1 MNTKKWRTSLLIP
14 GIVLFGTVALVNNV
28 SAQEVKNTII
38 SAKQPDGR
46 QATSKA
52 VNVKIPAVVRLFG
65 RELLENEFKFELRE
79 ANSEKLIDT
88 TQNTKEGQV
97 SFKNLS
103 FNKPGEYWYTISE
116 VKNELS
122 GVEFDSKYIVAKI
135 TVEDRNNGQL
145 QAMIEF
151 IADDNVFN
159 NFYTPAPA
167 AASLSIKK
175 VLEGRTL
182 NTGEFEFVLKNE
194 KGDEIEK
201 VSNQADGSVN
211 FSALT
216 FTKEGTYTY
225 TVSEV
230 DGGLGD
236 IIYDKSDIKAT
247 VTVKDNNHGQLVST
261 VTYENS
267 DQIFENILNPGKL
280 ITPTTDSVITD
291 NEVSKEAMTDKEK
304 GNIEPPKEQIATEE
318 KDNIEASE
326 KQMPSIVNDMVVTPE
341 KQMTNKENDNVETS
355 EKQMPSVMNENAV
368 TPEKQMTNKENDN
381 IETSEKQM
389 PSVMNENAVTPE
401 KQMTNKENDNIE
413 TSEKQMPSV
422 MNENAVTPEKQMT
435 NKENDNI
442 ETSEKQ
448 MPSVMNENAVTPEK
462 QMTNKENDNIET
474 SEKQMPSVMNEN
486 AVTPEKQMTNKEKDN
501 IETSEKQ
508 MPSVVNENAVTPEKQ
523 MTNKENDKVVI
534 SEKQMPS
541 IVNDMVV
548 TPQEQMANK
557 ENDEVV
563 ISEKQ
568 MPSIVNDMVVTPQ
581 EQMANKENDNVET
594 SEKQMPVN
602 EKDNAVTPERQIAN
616 KEKENIET
624 SKKQIPVNG
633 NNQNGTV
640 GENSNT
646 KPTTEKTDKQ
656 ETSTFKTET
665 AKQILPVTG
674 EKGSLWLLTSGIIGL
689 AIALFTR
696 KRKL

>member
-280 ITPTTDSVITD
+280 IAPTTDSVITD

-304 GNIEPPKEQIATEE
+304 GNIEPPKEQITNEE

-341 KQMTNKENDNVETS
+341 KQMTNKENDN
-355 EKQMPSVMNENAV
+355 
-368 TPEKQMTNKENDN
+368 

-389 PSVMNENAVTPE
+389 PSVV
-401 KQMTNKENDNIE
+401 
-413 TSEKQMPSV
+413 
-422 MNENAVTPEKQMT
+422 
-435 NKENDNI
+435 
-442 ETSEKQ
+442 
-448 MPSVMNENAVTPEK
+448 
-462 QMTNKENDNIET
+462 
-474 SEKQMPSVMNEN
+474 NEN

-508 MPSVVNENAVTPEKQ
+508 MPSIVNDMVVTPQEQMANKENDKVVISEKQMPVNEKDNAITPEKQ
-523 MTNKENDKVVI
+523 MTNKENDNIVISEKQMPSIVNDMVVTPQEQMANKENDNIVI

-568 MPSIVNDMVVTPQ
+568 MPSIMNDMVVTPQ

-594 SEKQMPVN
+594 SEKQMPSIVN
-602 EKDNAVTPERQIAN
+602 ENAVTPEKQMAN

-624 SKKQIPVNG
+624 SKKQIPVNE

-640 GENSNT
+640 EENSNT

>member
-38 SAKQPDGR
+38 SAKQPDGG

-79 ANSEKLIDT
+79 ANGEELPVLDT
-88 TQNTKEGQV
+88 AQNTKEGQV
-97 SFKNLS
+97 RFKNLS
-103 FNKPGEYWYTISE
+103 FDKPGKYWYTISE
-116 VKNELS
+116 VKDEL
-122 GVEFDSKYIVAKI
+122 GGIEYDSKYIVAKI
-135 TVEDRNNGQL
+135 TVEDRNGQL

-151 IADDNVFN
+151 IDNDNVFN

-280 ITPTTDSVITD
+280 IAPTTDSVITD
-291 NEVSKEAMTDKEK
+291 NEVSKEAMTGKEK
-304 GNIEPPKEQIATEE
+304 GNIEPPKEQIANEE

-341 KQMTNKENDNVETS
+341 KQMTNKENDKVVISEKQMPSIVNDMVVTPQEQMANKENDKVVIS
-355 EKQMPSVMNENAV
+355 EKQMPSVVNENAV
-368 TPEKQMTNKENDN
+368 TPEKQMTNKEN
-381 IETSEKQM
+381 
-389 PSVMNENAVTPE
+389 
-401 KQMTNKENDNIE
+401 
-413 TSEKQMPSV
+413 
-422 MNENAVTPEKQMT
+422 
-435 NKENDNI
+435 
-442 ETSEKQ
+442 
-448 MPSVMNENAVTPEK
+448 
-462 QMTNKENDNIET
+462 
-474 SEKQMPSVMNEN
+474 
-486 AVTPEKQMTNKEKDN
+486 DN

-557 ENDEVV
+557 END
-563 ISEKQ
+563 K
-568 MPSIVNDMVVTPQ
+568 
-581 EQMANKENDNVET
+581 VET

-602 EKDNAVTPERQIAN
+602 EKDNAVTPEKQMAN

-624 SKKQIPVNG
+624 SKKQIPVNE

-640 GENSNT
+640 EENSNT

>member
-38 SAKQPDGR
+38 SAKQPDGG

-79 ANSEKLIDT
+79 ANGEELPVLDT
-88 TQNTKEGQV
+88 AQNTKDGQV
-97 SFKNLS
+97 RFKNLS
-103 FNKPGEYWYTISE
+103 FDKPGKYWYTISE
-116 VKNELS
+116 VKDEL
-122 GVEFDSKYIVAKI
+122 GGIEYDSKYIVAKI

-151 IADDNVFN
+151 IDNDNVFN

-280 ITPTTDSVITD
+280 IAPTTDSVITD
-291 NEVSKEAMTDKEK
+291 NEVSKEAMTGKEK
-304 GNIEPPKEQIATEE
+304 GNIEPPKEQIANEE

-341 KQMTNKENDNVETS
+341 KQMTNKENDKVVIS
-355 EKQMPSVMNENAV
+355 EKQMPSVV
-368 TPEKQMTNKENDN
+368 
-381 IETSEKQM
+381 
-389 PSVMNENAVTPE
+389 
-401 KQMTNKENDNIE
+401 
-413 TSEKQMPSV
+413 
-422 MNENAVTPEKQMT
+422 
-435 NKENDNI
+435 
-442 ETSEKQ
+442 
-448 MPSVMNENAVTPEK
+448 
-462 QMTNKENDNIET
+462 
-474 SEKQMPSVMNEN
+474 NEN

-523 MTNKENDKVVI
+523 MTNKEKDNI
-534 SEKQMPS
+534 ETSEKQMPS

-557 ENDEVV
+557 END
-563 ISEKQ
+563 K
-568 MPSIVNDMVVTPQ
+568 
-581 EQMANKENDNVET
+581 VET

-602 EKDNAVTPERQIAN
+602 EKDNAVTPEKQMAN

-624 SKKQIPVNG
+624 SKKQIPVNE

-640 GENSNT
+640 EENSNT

>member
-38 SAKQPDGR
+38 SAKQPDGG

-79 ANSEKLIDT
+79 ANGEELPVLDT
-88 TQNTKEGQV
+88 AQNTKDGQV
-97 SFKNLS
+97 RFKNLS
-103 FNKPGEYWYTISE
+103 FDKPGKYWYTISE
-116 VKNELS
+116 VKDEL
-122 GVEFDSKYIVAKI
+122 GGIEYDSKYIVAKI

-151 IADDNVFN
+151 IDNDNVFN

-280 ITPTTDSVITD
+280 IAPTTDSVITD
-291 NEVSKEAMTDKEK
+291 NEVSKEAMTGKEK
-304 GNIEPPKEQIATEE
+304 GNIEPPKEQIANEE

-341 KQMTNKENDNVETS
+341 KQMTNKENDKVVIS
-355 EKQMPSVMNENAV
+355 EKQMPSVV
-368 TPEKQMTNKENDN
+368 
-381 IETSEKQM
+381 
-389 PSVMNENAVTPE
+389 
-401 KQMTNKENDNIE
+401 
-413 TSEKQMPSV
+413 
-422 MNENAVTPEKQMT
+422 
-435 NKENDNI
+435 
-442 ETSEKQ
+442 
-448 MPSVMNENAVTPEK
+448 
-462 QMTNKENDNIET
+462 
-474 SEKQMPSVMNEN
+474 NEN

-523 MTNKENDKVVI
+523 MTNKEKDNI
-534 SEKQMPS
+534 ETSEKQMPS

-581 EQMANKENDNVET
+581 EQMANKENDKVVISEKQMPSIVNDMVVTPQEQMANKENDKVET

-602 EKDNAVTPERQIAN
+602 EKDNAVTPEKQMAN

-624 SKKQIPVNG
+624 SKKQIPVNE

-640 GENSNT
+640 EENSNT

-674 EKGSLWLLTSGIIGL
+674 EKGSLWLLSGIIGL

>member
-1 MNTKKWRTSLLIP
+1 MNTKKWRASLLIP

-38 SAKQPDGR
+38 SAKQPDGG

-52 VNVKIPAVVRLFG
+52 VNIKIPAVVRLFG
-65 RELLENEFKFELRE
+65 RDLLENEFKFELRE

-88 TQNTKEGQV
+88 TQTTKEGQV
-97 SFKNLS
+97 RFKNLS
-103 FNKPGEYWYTISE
+103 FDKPGEYWYTISE

-122 GVEFDSKYIVAKI
+122 GVEYDSKYIVAKI

-247 VTVKDNNHGQLVST
+247 ITVKDNNHGQLVST

-267 DQIFENILNPGKL
+267 NQIFENNLNPGKL
-280 ITPTTDSVITD
+280 VAPTTDSVITD

-304 GNIEPPKEQIATEE
+304 GNIEPSKEQIANEE

-326 KQMPSIVNDMVVTPE
+326 KQMPSIVNENAVTPE
-341 KQMTNKENDNVETS
+341 KQMTNKENDNIETS
-355 EKQMPSVMNENAV
+355 EKQMPSVVNENAITAV

-389 PSVMNENAVTPE
+389 PSVMNENA
-401 KQMTNKENDNIE
+401 
-413 TSEKQMPSV
+413 
-422 MNENAVTPEKQMT
+422 
-435 NKENDNI
+435 
-442 ETSEKQ
+442 
-448 MPSVMNENAVTPEK
+448 
-462 QMTNKENDNIET
+462 
-474 SEKQMPSVMNEN
+474 
-486 AVTPEKQMTNKEKDN
+486 
-501 IETSEKQ
+501 
-508 MPSVVNENAVTPEKQ
+508 
-523 MTNKENDKVVI
+523 
-534 SEKQMPS
+534 
-541 IVNDMVV
+541 V

-581 EQMANKENDNVET
+581 EQMANKEKDNIETSEKQMPSIVNDMVVTPQEQMANKENDKVET

-602 EKDNAVTPERQIAN
+602 EKDNAVTPEKQMAN

-624 SKKQIPVNG
+624 SKKQIPVNE

-640 GENSNT
+640 EENSNT

>member
-38 SAKQPDGR
+38 SAKQPDRG

-79 ANSEKLIDT
+79 ANGEELPVLDT
-88 TQNTKEGQV
+88 AQNTKDGQV
-97 SFKNLS
+97 RFKNLS
-103 FNKPGEYWYTISE
+103 FDKPGKYWYTISE
-116 VKNELS
+116 VKDEL
-122 GVEFDSKYIVAKI
+122 GGIEYDSKYIVAKI

-151 IADDNVFN
+151 IDNDNVFN

-280 ITPTTDSVITD
+280 IAPTTDSVITD
-291 NEVSKEAMTDKEK
+291 NEVSKEAMTGKEK
-304 GNIEPPKEQIATEE
+304 GNIEPPKEQIANEE

-341 KQMTNKENDNVETS
+341 KQMTNKENDKVVIS
-355 EKQMPSVMNENAV
+355 EKQMPSVV
-368 TPEKQMTNKENDN
+368 
-381 IETSEKQM
+381 
-389 PSVMNENAVTPE
+389 
-401 KQMTNKENDNIE
+401 
-413 TSEKQMPSV
+413 
-422 MNENAVTPEKQMT
+422 
-435 NKENDNI
+435 
-442 ETSEKQ
+442 
-448 MPSVMNENAVTPEK
+448 
-462 QMTNKENDNIET
+462 
-474 SEKQMPSVMNEN
+474 NEN

-523 MTNKENDKVVI
+523 MTNKEKDNI
-534 SEKQMPS
+534 ETSEKQMPS

-581 EQMANKENDNVET
+581 EQMANKENDKVVISEKQMPSIVNDMVVTPQEQMANKENDKVET

-602 EKDNAVTPERQIAN
+602 EKDNAVTPEKQMAN

-624 SKKQIPVNG
+624 SKKQIPVNE

-640 GENSNT
+640 EENSNT

>member
-38 SAKQPDGR
+38 SAKQPDGG

-79 ANSEKLIDT
+79 VDSEKLIDT

-97 SFKNLS
+97 RFKNLS
-103 FNKPGEYWYTISE
+103 FDKPGEYWYTISE

-122 GVEFDSKYIVAKI
+122 GVEYDSKYIVAKI

-280 ITPTTDSVITD
+280 IAPTTDSVITD

-304 GNIEPPKEQIATEE
+304 GNIEPPKEQIANEE

-326 KQMPSIVNDMVVTPE
+326 KQKPSIVNDMVVTPE
-341 KQMTNKENDNVETS
+341 KQMTNKENDKVETS

-368 TPEKQMTNKENDN
+368 TPEKQMTNKEND
-381 IETSEKQM
+381 
-389 PSVMNENAVTPE
+389 
-401 KQMTNKENDNIE
+401 
-413 TSEKQMPSV
+413 
-422 MNENAVTPEKQMT
+422 
-435 NKENDNI
+435 
-442 ETSEKQ
+442 
-448 MPSVMNENAVTPEK
+448 
-462 QMTNKENDNIET
+462 
-474 SEKQMPSVMNEN
+474 
-486 AVTPEKQMTNKEKDN
+486 
-501 IETSEKQ
+501 
-508 MPSVVNENAVTPEKQ
+508 
-523 MTNKENDKVVI
+523 KVVI
-534 SEKQMPS
+534 
-541 IVNDMVV
+541 
-548 TPQEQMANK
+548 
-557 ENDEVV
+557 
-563 ISEKQ
+563 
-568 MPSIVNDMVVTPQ
+568 
-581 EQMANKENDNVET
+581 

-602 EKDNAVTPERQIAN
+602 EKDNAVTPEKQMAN

-624 SKKQIPVNG
+624 SKKQIPVNE

-640 GENSNT
+640 EENSNT

>member
-1 MNTKKWRTSLLIP
+1 
-14 GIVLFGTVALVNNV
+14 
-28 SAQEVKNTII
+28 
-38 SAKQPDGR
+38 
-46 QATSKA
+46 
-52 VNVKIPAVVRLFG
+52 G

-79 ANSEKLIDT
+79 VDSEKLIDT

-97 SFKNLS
+97 RFKNLS
-103 FNKPGEYWYTISE
+103 FDKPGEYWYTISE

-122 GVEFDSKYIVAKI
+122 GVEYDSKYIVAKI

-267 DQIFENILNPGKL
+267 DQIFENILKPGKL
-280 ITPTTDSVITD
+280 IAPTTDSVITD

-304 GNIEPPKEQIATEE
+304 GNIEPPKEQIANEE
-318 KDNIEASE
+318 KDNIKASE
-326 KQMPSIVNDMVVTPE
+326 KQMPSVV
-341 KQMTNKENDNVETS
+341 
-355 EKQMPSVMNENAV
+355 NENAV

-389 PSVMNENAVTPE
+389 PS
-401 KQMTNKENDNIE
+401 
-413 TSEKQMPSV
+413 
-422 MNENAVTPEKQMT
+422 
-435 NKENDNI
+435 
-442 ETSEKQ
+442 
-448 MPSVMNENAVTPEK
+448 
-462 QMTNKENDNIET
+462 
-474 SEKQMPSVMNEN
+474 
-486 AVTPEKQMTNKEKDN
+486 
-501 IETSEKQ
+501 
-508 MPSVVNENAVTPEKQ
+508 
-523 MTNKENDKVVI
+523 
-534 SEKQMPS
+534 

-557 ENDEVV
+557 EK
-563 ISEKQ
+563 EK
-568 MPSIVNDMVVTPQ
+568 
-581 EQMANKENDNVET
+581 DNIET

-602 EKDNAVTPERQIAN
+602 EKDNAVTPEKQMAN

-624 SKKQIPVNG
+624 SKKQIPVNE

-640 GENSNT
+640 EENSNT

>member
-38 SAKQPDGR
+38 SAKQPDGG

-79 ANSEKLIDT
+79 ANGEELPVLDT
-88 TQNTKEGQV
+88 AQNTKEGQV
-97 SFKNLS
+97 RFKNLS
-103 FNKPGEYWYTISE
+103 FDKPGKYWYTISE
-116 VKNELS
+116 VKDEL
-122 GVEFDSKYIVAKI
+122 GGIEYDSKYIVAKI
-135 TVEDRNNGQL
+135 TVEDRNGQL

-151 IADDNVFN
+151 IDNDNVFN

-280 ITPTTDSVITD
+280 IAPTTDSVITD
-291 NEVSKEAMTDKEK
+291 NEVSKEAMTGKEK
-304 GNIEPPKEQIATEE
+304 GNIEPPKEQIANEE

-341 KQMTNKENDNVETS
+341 KQMTNKENDKVVISEKQMPSIVNDMVVTPEKQMTNKEKDNIETS
-355 EKQMPSVMNENAV
+355 EKQMPSIVNDMVVTPQEQMANKENDKVVISEKQMPSVVNENAV

-389 PSVMNENAVTPE
+389 PSVVNENAVTPE
-401 KQMTNKENDNIE
+401 KQMTNKENDKVVI
-413 TSEKQMPSV
+413 
-422 MNENAVTPEKQMT
+422 
-435 NKENDNI
+435 
-442 ETSEKQ
+442 
-448 MPSVMNENAVTPEK
+448 
-462 QMTNKENDNIET
+462 
-474 SEKQMPSVMNEN
+474 
-486 AVTPEKQMTNKEKDN
+486 
-501 IETSEKQ
+501 SEKQ

-557 ENDEVV
+557 END
-563 ISEKQ
+563 K
-568 MPSIVNDMVVTPQ
+568 
-581 EQMANKENDNVET
+581 VET

-602 EKDNAVTPERQIAN
+602 EKDNAVTPEKQMAN

-624 SKKQIPVNG
+624 SKKQIPVNE

-640 GENSNT
+640 EENSNT

>member
-38 SAKQPDGR
+38 SAKQPDGG

-79 ANSEKLIDT
+79 ANGEELPVLDT
-88 TQNTKEGQV
+88 AQNTKDGQV
-97 SFKNLS
+97 RFKNLS
-103 FNKPGEYWYTISE
+103 FDKPGKYWYTISE
-116 VKNELS
+116 VKDEL
-122 GVEFDSKYIVAKI
+122 GGIEYDSKYIVAKI

-151 IADDNVFN
+151 IDNDNVFN

-280 ITPTTDSVITD
+280 IAPTTDSVITD
-291 NEVSKEAMTDKEK
+291 NEVSKEAMTGKEK
-304 GNIEPPKEQIATEE
+304 GNIEPPKEQIANEE

-341 KQMTNKENDNVETS
+341 KQMTNKENDKVVIS
-355 EKQMPSVMNENAV
+355 EKQMPSVV
-368 TPEKQMTNKENDN
+368 
-381 IETSEKQM
+381 
-389 PSVMNENAVTPE
+389 
-401 KQMTNKENDNIE
+401 
-413 TSEKQMPSV
+413 
-422 MNENAVTPEKQMT
+422 
-435 NKENDNI
+435 
-442 ETSEKQ
+442 
-448 MPSVMNENAVTPEK
+448 
-462 QMTNKENDNIET
+462 
-474 SEKQMPSVMNEN
+474 NEN

-508 MPSVVNENAVTPEKQ
+508 MPSIVNDMVVTPQEQMANKEKDNIETSEKQ
-523 MTNKENDKVVI
+523 MPSIVNDMVVTPQEQMANKENDKVVI

-557 ENDEVV
+557 END
-563 ISEKQ
+563 K
-568 MPSIVNDMVVTPQ
+568 
-581 EQMANKENDNVET
+581 VET

-602 EKDNAVTPERQIAN
+602 EKDNAVTPEKQMAN

-624 SKKQIPVNG
+624 SKKQIPVNE

-640 GENSNT
+640 EENSNT

>member
-38 SAKQPDGR
+38 SAKQPDGG
-46 QATSKA
+46 QATSKT

-79 ANSEKLIDT
+79 VDSEKLIDT

-97 SFKNLS
+97 RFKNLS
-103 FNKPGEYWYTISE
+103 FDKPGEYWYTISE

-122 GVEFDSKYIVAKI
+122 GVEYDSKYIVAKI

-175 VLEGRTL
+175 GLEGRTL

-230 DGGLGD
+230 DGRLGD

-267 DQIFENILNPGKL
+267 DQIFENILKPGKL
-280 ITPTTDSVITD
+280 IAPTTDSVITD

-304 GNIEPPKEQIATEE
+304 GNIEPPKEQIANEE
-318 KDNIEASE
+318 KDNIESSE

-341 KQMTNKENDNVETS
+341 KQMT
-355 EKQMPSVMNENAV
+355 SVMNENAV
-368 TPEKQMTNKENDN
+368 TPEKQMTNKENDKVV
-381 IETSEKQM
+381 ISEKQM
-389 PSVMNENAVTPE
+389 PSVVNENAVTPE
-401 KQMTNKENDNIE
+401 KQMTNKENDNIVI
-413 TSEKQMPSV
+413 SEKQMPSV
-422 MNENAVTPEKQMT
+422 MDENAVTPEKQMT
-435 NKENDNI
+435 NKENDKVVI
-442 ETSEKQ
+442 SEKQ
-448 MPSVMNENAVTPEK
+448 MPVNEKDNAVTPEKQTDNKVNDEVLISEKQKPSIVNDMVVTPEK
-462 QMTNKENDNIET
+462 QMTNKENDKVVI
-474 SEKQMPSVMNEN
+474 SEKQKPSVVNEN

-508 MPSVVNENAVTPEKQ
+508 MPS
-523 MTNKENDKVVI
+523 
-534 SEKQMPS
+534 

-557 ENDEVV
+557 END
-563 ISEKQ
+563 K
-568 MPSIVNDMVVTPQ
+568 
-581 EQMANKENDNVET
+581 VET

-602 EKDNAVTPERQIAN
+602 EKDNAVTPEKQMAN

-624 SKKQIPVNG
+624 SKKQIPVNE

-640 GENSNT
+640 EENSNT

-689 AIALFTR
+689 AIALFTH

>member
-280 ITPTTDSVITD
+280 IAPTTDSVITD

-304 GNIEPPKEQIATEE
+304 GNIEPPKEQITNEE

-341 KQMTNKENDNVETS
+341 KQMTNKENDN
-355 EKQMPSVMNENAV
+355 
-368 TPEKQMTNKENDN
+368 
-381 IETSEKQM
+381 
-389 PSVMNENAVTPE
+389 
-401 KQMTNKENDNIE
+401 
-413 TSEKQMPSV
+413 
-422 MNENAVTPEKQMT
+422 
-435 NKENDNI
+435 
-442 ETSEKQ
+442 
-448 MPSVMNENAVTPEK
+448 
-462 QMTNKENDNIET
+462 
-474 SEKQMPSVMNEN
+474 
-486 AVTPEKQMTNKEKDN
+486 

-523 MTNKENDKVVI
+523 MTNKEKDNIETSEKQMTNKEKDNIETSEKQMPSIVNDMVVTPQEQMANKENDKVVISEKQMPVNEKDNAITPEKQMTNKENDNIVI

-568 MPSIVNDMVVTPQ
+568 MPSIMNDMVVTPQ

-594 SEKQMPVN
+594 SEKQMPSVVN
-602 EKDNAVTPERQIAN
+602 ENAVTPEKQMAN

-624 SKKQIPVNG
+624 SKKQIPVNE

-640 GENSNT
+640 EENSNT

>member
-28 SAQEVKNTII
+28 SAQEVKTTII
-38 SAKQPDGR
+38 SAKQPDGG
-46 QATSKA
+46 QATSKT

-79 ANSEKLIDT
+79 VDSEKLIDT

-97 SFKNLS
+97 RFKNLS
-103 FNKPGEYWYTISE
+103 FDKPGEYWYTISE

-122 GVEFDSKYIVAKI
+122 GVEYDSKYIVAKI

-280 ITPTTDSVITD
+280 IAPTTDSVITD

-304 GNIEPPKEQIATEE
+304 GNIEPPKEQMTNKENDNIETSE
-318 KDNIEASE
+318 KQMPSVVNENAVTPEKQMTNKENDNIEASE
-326 KQMPSIVNDMVVTPE
+326 KQKPSIVNDMVVTPE
-341 KQMTNKENDNVETS
+341 KQMTNKENDKVETS

-381 IETSEKQM
+381 IVISEKQM
-389 PSVMNENAVTPE
+389 PSVM
-401 KQMTNKENDNIE
+401 
-413 TSEKQMPSV
+413 
-422 MNENAVTPEKQMT
+422 
-435 NKENDNI
+435 
-442 ETSEKQ
+442 
-448 MPSVMNENAVTPEK
+448 
-462 QMTNKENDNIET
+462 
-474 SEKQMPSVMNEN
+474 
-486 AVTPEKQMTNKEKDN
+486 
-501 IETSEKQ
+501 
-508 MPSVVNENAVTPEKQ
+508 NENAVTPEKQ

-541 IVNDMVV
+541 VVNENAV
-548 TPQEQMANK
+548 TPEKQMTNK
-557 ENDEVV
+557 ENDNIVISEKQMPSVV
-563 ISEKQ
+563 NENAVTPEKQMTNKENDNIETSEKQIPSVVNENAVTPEKQMTNKENNNIETSEKQ

-581 EQMANKENDNVET
+581 EQMANKENDKVVI

-602 EKDNAVTPERQIAN
+602 EKDNAVTPEKQMAN

-624 SKKQIPVNG
+624 SKKQIPVNE

-640 GENSNT
+640 EENSNT

>member
-38 SAKQPDGR
+38 SAKQPDGG

-79 ANSEKLIDT
+79 ANGEELPVLDT
-88 TQNTKEGQV
+88 AQNTKDGQV
-97 SFKNLS
+97 RFKNLS
-103 FNKPGEYWYTISE
+103 FDKPGKYWYTISE
-116 VKNELS
+116 VKDEL
-122 GVEFDSKYIVAKI
+122 GGIEYDSKYIVAKI
-135 TVEDRNNGQL
+135 TVEDRNGQL

-151 IADDNVFN
+151 IDNDNVFN

-201 VSNQADGSVN
+201 VSNQTDGSVN

-280 ITPTTDSVITD
+280 IAPTTDSVITD
-291 NEVSKEAMTDKEK
+291 NEVSKEAMTGKEK
-304 GNIEPPKEQIATEE
+304 GNIEPPKEQIANEE

-341 KQMTNKENDNVETS
+341 KQMTNKENDN
-355 EKQMPSVMNENAV
+355 
-368 TPEKQMTNKENDN
+368 

-389 PSVMNENAVTPE
+389 PSVV
-401 KQMTNKENDNIE
+401 
-413 TSEKQMPSV
+413 
-422 MNENAVTPEKQMT
+422 
-435 NKENDNI
+435 
-442 ETSEKQ
+442 
-448 MPSVMNENAVTPEK
+448 
-462 QMTNKENDNIET
+462 
-474 SEKQMPSVMNEN
+474 NEN

-523 MTNKENDKVVI
+523 MTNKENDNI
-534 SEKQMPS
+534 ETSEKQMPS

-557 ENDEVV
+557 ENDKVV

-568 MPSIVNDMVVTPQ
+568 MPVNEKDNAVTP
-581 EQMANKENDNVET
+581 EKQMTNKENDNIVISEKQIPSVVNENAVTPEKQMTNKERDNIETSEKQIPSVVNENAVTPEKQMTNKENDNIETSEKQMPSVVNENAVTPEKQTANKENDEVVI

-602 EKDNAVTPERQIAN
+602 EKDNAVTPERQMAN

-624 SKKQIPVNG
+624 SKKQIPVNE

-640 GENSNT
+640 EENSNT

>member
-38 SAKQPDGR
+38 SAKQPDGG

-79 ANSEKLIDT
+79 ANGEELPVLDT
-88 TQNTKEGQV
+88 AQNTKEGQV
-97 SFKNLS
+97 RFKNLS
-103 FNKPGEYWYTISE
+103 FDKPGKYWYTISE
-116 VKNELS
+116 VKDEL
-122 GVEFDSKYIVAKI
+122 GGIEYDSKYIVAKI
-135 TVEDRNNGQL
+135 TVEDRNGQL

-151 IADDNVFN
+151 IDNDNVFN

-280 ITPTTDSVITD
+280 IAPTTDSVITD
-291 NEVSKEAMTDKEK
+291 NEVSKEAMTGKEK
-304 GNIEPPKEQIATEE
+304 GNIEPPKEQIANEE

-341 KQMTNKENDNVETS
+341 KQMTNKENDKVVIS
-355 EKQMPSVMNENAV
+355 EKQMPSVVNENAV

-389 PSVMNENAVTPE
+389 PSVV
-401 KQMTNKENDNIE
+401 
-413 TSEKQMPSV
+413 
-422 MNENAVTPEKQMT
+422 
-435 NKENDNI
+435 
-442 ETSEKQ
+442 
-448 MPSVMNENAVTPEK
+448 
-462 QMTNKENDNIET
+462 
-474 SEKQMPSVMNEN
+474 NEN

-508 MPSVVNENAVTPEKQ
+508 MPSIVNDMVVTPQEQ
-523 MTNKENDKVVI
+523 MANKENDKVVI

-548 TPQEQMANK
+548 APQEQMANK
-557 ENDEVV
+557 END
-563 ISEKQ
+563 K
-568 MPSIVNDMVVTPQ
+568 
-581 EQMANKENDNVET
+581 VET

-602 EKDNAVTPERQIAN
+602 EKDNAVTPEKQMAN

-624 SKKQIPVNG
+624 SKKQIPVNE

-640 GENSNT
+640 EENSNT

>member
-38 SAKQPDGR
+38 SAKQPDGG
-46 QATSKA
+46 QATSKT

-65 RELLENEFKFELRE
+65 RDLLENEFKFELRE
-79 ANSEKLIDT
+79 VDSEKLIDT

-97 SFKNLS
+97 RFKNLS
-103 FNKPGEYWYTISE
+103 FDKPGEYWYTISE

-122 GVEFDSKYIVAKI
+122 GVEYDSKYIVAKI

-267 DQIFENILNPGKL
+267 DQIFENILKPGKL
-280 ITPTTDSVITD
+280 IAPTTDSVITD

-304 GNIEPPKEQIATEE
+304 GNIEPPKEQIANEE
-318 KDNIEASE
+318 KDNIVISE
-326 KQMPSIVNDMVVTPE
+326 KQKPSIVNDMVVTPE
-341 KQMTNKENDNVETS
+341 KQMTNKENDKVVIS
-355 EKQMPSVMNENAV
+355 EKQ
-368 TPEKQMTNKENDN
+368 K
-381 IETSEKQM
+381 
-389 PSVMNENAVTPE
+389 
-401 KQMTNKENDNIE
+401 
-413 TSEKQMPSV
+413 
-422 MNENAVTPEKQMT
+422 
-435 NKENDNI
+435 
-442 ETSEKQ
+442 
-448 MPSVMNENAVTPEK
+448 
-462 QMTNKENDNIET
+462 
-474 SEKQMPSVMNEN
+474 
-486 AVTPEKQMTNKEKDN
+486 
-501 IETSEKQ
+501 
-508 MPSVVNENAVTPEKQ
+508 PSVVNENAVTPEKQ
-523 MTNKENDKVVI
+523 MTNKENDKVET

-557 ENDEVV
+557 END
-563 ISEKQ
+563 K
-568 MPSIVNDMVVTPQ
+568 
-581 EQMANKENDNVET
+581 VET

-602 EKDNAVTPERQIAN
+602 EKDNAVTPEKQMAN

-624 SKKQIPVNG
+624 SKKQIPVNE

-640 GENSNT
+640 EENSNT

>member
-38 SAKQPDGR
+38 SAKQPDGG
-46 QATSKA
+46 QATSKT

-65 RELLENEFKFELRE
+65 RDLLENEFKFELRE
-79 ANSEKLIDT
+79 VDSEKLIDT

-97 SFKNLS
+97 RFKNLS
-103 FNKPGEYWYTISE
+103 FDKPGEYWYTISE

-122 GVEFDSKYIVAKI
+122 GVEYDSKYIVAKI

-267 DQIFENILNPGKL
+267 DQIFENILKPGKL
-280 ITPTTDSVITD
+280 IAPTTDSVITD

-304 GNIEPPKEQIATEE
+304 GNIEPPKEQIANEE
-318 KDNIEASE
+318 KDNIESSE
-326 KQMPSIVNDMVVTPE
+326 KQKPSIVNDMVVTPE
-341 KQMTNKENDNVETS
+341 KQMTNKENDKVETSEKQMPSVMNENAVTPEKQMTNKENDKVETS

-381 IETSEKQM
+381 IVISEKQM

-401 KQMTNKENDNIE
+401 KQMTNKENDKVVI
-413 TSEKQMPSV
+413 SEKQMPV
-422 MNENAVTPEKQMT
+422 NEKDNAVTPEKQTDNKVNDEVLISEKQKPSIVNDMVVTPEKQMT
-435 NKENDNI
+435 NKENDKVVI
-442 ETSEKQ
+442 SEKQ
-448 MPSVMNENAVTPEK
+448 KPSVV
-462 QMTNKENDNIET
+462 
-474 SEKQMPSVMNEN
+474 NEN

-508 MPSVVNENAVTPEKQ
+508 MPS
-523 MTNKENDKVVI
+523 
-534 SEKQMPS
+534 

-557 ENDEVV
+557 END
-563 ISEKQ
+563 K
-568 MPSIVNDMVVTPQ
+568 
-581 EQMANKENDNVET
+581 VET

-602 EKDNAVTPERQIAN
+602 EKDNAVTPEKQMAN

-624 SKKQIPVNG
+624 SKKQIPVNE

-640 GENSNT
+640 EENSNT

>member
-38 SAKQPDGR
+38 SAKQPDGG
-46 QATSKA
+46 QATSKT

-79 ANSEKLIDT
+79 VDSEKLIDT

-97 SFKNLS
+97 RFKNLS
-103 FNKPGEYWYTISE
+103 FDKPGEYWYTISE

-122 GVEFDSKYIVAKI
+122 GVEYDSKYIVAKI

-267 DQIFENILNPGKL
+267 DQIFENILKPGKL
-280 ITPTTDSVITD
+280 IAPTTDSVITD

-304 GNIEPPKEQIATEE
+304 GNIEPPKEQIANEE
-318 KDNIEASE
+318 KDNIKASEKQMPSVVNENAVTPEKQMTNKENDNIETSE
-326 KQMPSIVNDMVVTPE
+326 KQMPSIVNDMVVTPQEQMANKENDNIVISEKQMPSVMNENAVTPE
-341 KQMTNKENDNVETS
+341 KQMTNKENDNIVIS
-355 EKQMPSVMNENAV
+355 EKQMPSVVNENAV

-389 PSVMNENAVTPE
+389 PSVV
-401 KQMTNKENDNIE
+401 
-413 TSEKQMPSV
+413 
-422 MNENAVTPEKQMT
+422 
-435 NKENDNI
+435 
-442 ETSEKQ
+442 
-448 MPSVMNENAVTPEK
+448 
-462 QMTNKENDNIET
+462 
-474 SEKQMPSVMNEN
+474 NEN

-508 MPSVVNENAVTPEKQ
+508 MPS
-523 MTNKENDKVVI
+523 
-534 SEKQMPS
+534 

-557 ENDEVV
+557 EK
-563 ISEKQ
+563 EK
-568 MPSIVNDMVVTPQ
+568 
-581 EQMANKENDNVET
+581 DNIET

-602 EKDNAVTPERQIAN
+602 EKDNAVTPEKQMAN

-624 SKKQIPVNG
+624 SKKQIPVNE

-640 GENSNT
+640 EENSNT

>member
-368 TPEKQMTNKENDN
+368 TPEKQMTNKEKDN

-389 PSVMNENAVTPE
+389 PSVVNENAVTPE

-422 MNENAVTPEKQMT
+422 M
-435 NKENDNI
+435 
-442 ETSEKQ
+442 
-448 MPSVMNENAVTPEK
+448 
-462 QMTNKENDNIET
+462 
-474 SEKQMPSVMNEN
+474 
-486 AVTPEKQMTNKEKDN
+486 
-501 IETSEKQ
+501 
-508 MPSVVNENAVTPEKQ
+508 NENAVTPEKQ

>member
-103 FNKPGEYWYTISE
+103 FNKPGKYWYTISE
-116 VKNELS
+116 VKDEL
-122 GVEFDSKYIVAKI
+122 GGIEYDSKYIVAKI
-135 TVEDRNNGQL
+135 TVEDRNGQL

-151 IADDNVFN
+151 IDNDNVFN

-280 ITPTTDSVITD
+280 IAPTTDSVITD
-291 NEVSKEAMTDKEK
+291 NEVSKEAMTDK
-304 GNIEPPKEQIATEE
+304 E

-355 EKQMPSVMNENAV
+355 EKQMPSVVNENAVTPEKQMTNKERDNIETSEKQMPSIVNDMVVTPQEQMANKENDKVVISEKQMPVNEKDNAV

-381 IETSEKQM
+381 IVISEKQM
-389 PSVMNENAVTPE
+389 PSIVNDMVVTPQE
-401 KQMTNKENDNIE
+401 QM
-413 TSEKQMPSV
+413 
-422 MNENAVTPEKQMT
+422 A
-435 NKENDNI
+435 
-442 ETSEKQ
+442 
-448 MPSVMNENAVTPEK
+448 
-462 QMTNKENDNIET
+462 
-474 SEKQMPSVMNEN
+474 
-486 AVTPEKQMTNKEKDN
+486 
-501 IETSEKQ
+501 
-508 MPSVVNENAVTPEKQ
+508 
-523 MTNKENDKVVI
+523 NKENDKVVI

-568 MPSIVNDMVVTPQ
+568 MPVD
-581 EQMANKENDNVET
+581 
-594 SEKQMPVN
+594 
-602 EKDNAVTPERQIAN
+602 EKDNAVTPEKQMAN

-624 SKKQIPVNG
+624 SKKQIPVNE

-640 GENSNT
+640 EENSNT

>member
-28 SAQEVKNTII
+28 SAQEGKNTII
-38 SAKQPDGR
+38 SAKQPDGG

-79 ANSEKLIDT
+79 VDSEKLIDT

-97 SFKNLS
+97 RFKNLS
-103 FNKPGEYWYTISE
+103 FDKPGEYWYTISE

-122 GVEFDSKYIVAKI
+122 GVEYDSKYIVAKI

-247 VTVKDNNHGQLVST
+247 ITVKDNNHGQLVST

-280 ITPTTDSVITD
+280 IAPTTDSIITD
-291 NEVSKEAMTDKEK
+291 IEASE
-304 GNIEPPKEQIATEE
+304 EQMANKE

-326 KQMPSIVNDMVVTPE
+326 KQMPTV
-341 KQMTNKENDNVETS
+341 ENN
-355 EKQMPSVMNENAV
+355 NAV

-401 KQMTNKENDNIE
+401 KQMTNKENDNIVI
-413 TSEKQMPSV
+413 SEKQMPTV
-422 MNENAVTPEKQMT
+422 VNENAVTPQEQMA
-435 NKENDNI
+435 NKENNEVVI
-442 ETSEKQ
+442 SEKQ
-448 MPSVMNENAVTPEK
+448 MPTVV
-462 QMTNKENDNIET
+462 
-474 SEKQMPSVMNEN
+474 NEN

-508 MPSVVNENAVTPEKQ
+508 MPSIVNDMVVTPQEQMTNKENDNIETSEKQMPTVVNENAVTPQEQMANKENDKVTISEKQMPTVVNENAVTPEKQ

-534 SEKQMPS
+534 SEKQMP
-541 IVNDMVV
+541 
-548 TPQEQMANK
+548 
-557 ENDEVV
+557 
-563 ISEKQ
+563 
-568 MPSIVNDMVVTPQ
+568 
-581 EQMANKENDNVET
+581 
-594 SEKQMPVN
+594 VN
-602 EKDNAVTPERQIAN
+602 EKDNAVTPEKQMAN
-616 KEKENIET
+616 KENDKVVISE
-624 SKKQIPVNG
+624 KQMPVNG

-640 GENSNT
+640 EENSNT

>member
-1 MNTKKWRTSLLIP
+1 MNTKKWRASLLIP

-38 SAKQPDGR
+38 SAKQPDGG

-52 VNVKIPAVVRLFG
+52 VNIKIPAVVRLFG
-65 RELLENEFKFELRE
+65 RDLLENEFKFELRE

-97 SFKNLS
+97 RFKNLS
-103 FNKPGEYWYTISE
+103 FDKPGEYWYTISE
-116 VKNELS
+116 VKDELS
-122 GVEFDSKYIVAKI
+122 GVEYDSKYIVAKI

-280 ITPTTDSVITD
+280 IAPTTDSVITD

-304 GNIEPPKEQIATEE
+304 GNIEPPKDQIANEE

-341 KQMTNKENDNVETS
+341 KQMTNKENDNIVISEKQMPTVMNENAVTPEKQMTNKEKDTIETS
-355 EKQMPSVMNENAV
+355 EKQMPTVMNENAV

-381 IETSEKQM
+381 
-389 PSVMNENAVTPE
+389 V
-401 KQMTNKENDNIE
+401 
-413 TSEKQMPSV
+413 
-422 MNENAVTPEKQMT
+422 
-435 NKENDNI
+435 
-442 ETSEKQ
+442 
-448 MPSVMNENAVTPEK
+448 
-462 QMTNKENDNIET
+462 
-474 SEKQMPSVMNEN
+474 
-486 AVTPEKQMTNKEKDN
+486 
-501 IETSEKQ
+501 ETSEKQ
-508 MPSVVNENAVTPEKQ
+508 MPSVVN
-523 MTNKENDKVVI
+523 
-534 SEKQMPS
+534 
-541 IVNDMVV
+541 DMVV
-548 TPQEQMANK
+548 TPQEQMANKEKNNIETSEKQIPTVVNENAVTPEKQTANK

-602 EKDNAVTPERQIAN
+602 EKDNAVTPEKQMAN

-624 SKKQIPVNG
+624 SKKQIPVNE

-640 GENSNT
+640 EENSNT

-696 KRKL
+696 KHKL

>member
-28 SAQEVKNTII
+28 SAQEVKTTII
-38 SAKQPDGR
+38 SAKQPDGG
-46 QATSKA
+46 QATSKT

-79 ANSEKLIDT
+79 VDSEKLIDT

-97 SFKNLS
+97 RFKNLS
-103 FNKPGEYWYTISE
+103 FDKPGEYWYTISE

-122 GVEFDSKYIVAKI
+122 GVEYDSKYIVAKI

-267 DQIFENILNPGKL
+267 DQIFENILKPGKL
-280 ITPTTDSVITD
+280 IAPTTDSVITD

-304 GNIEPPKEQIATEE
+304 GNIEPPKEQIANEE
-318 KDNIEASE
+318 NDNIEASE
-326 KQMPSIVNDMVVTPE
+326 KQMPSIVNDMVVTPQE
-341 KQMTNKENDNVETS
+341 QM
-355 EKQMPSVMNENAV
+355 A
-368 TPEKQMTNKENDN
+368 NKENDN
-381 IETSEKQM
+381 I
-389 PSVMNENAVTPE
+389 V
-401 KQMTNKENDNIE
+401 I
-413 TSEKQMPSV
+413 
-422 MNENAVTPEKQMT
+422 
-435 NKENDNI
+435 
-442 ETSEKQ
+442 
-448 MPSVMNENAVTPEK
+448 
-462 QMTNKENDNIET
+462 
-474 SEKQMPSVMNEN
+474 
-486 AVTPEKQMTNKEKDN
+486 
-501 IETSEKQ
+501 SEKQ

-534 SEKQMPS
+534 SEKQMSVNEKDNAVTPEKQMTNKENDNIEASEKQMPSVMNENAVTPEKQMTNKENDNIEASEKQMPS

-548 TPQEQMANK
+548 TPEKQMTNK
-557 ENDEVV
+557 ENDNIETSEKQMPSVV
-563 ISEKQ
+563 NENAVTPEKQMTNKEKDNIETSEKQ

-581 EQMANKENDNVET
+581 EQMANKEKEKDNIET

-602 EKDNAVTPERQIAN
+602 EKDNAVTPEKQMAN

-624 SKKQIPVNG
+624 SKKQIPVNE

-640 GENSNT
+640 EENSNT

>member
-401 KQMTNKENDNIE
+401 KQMTNKEKDNIE

-435 NKENDNI
+435 
-442 ETSEKQ
+442 
-448 MPSVMNENAVTPEK
+448 
-462 QMTNKENDNIET
+462 
-474 SEKQMPSVMNEN
+474 
-486 AVTPEKQMTNKEKDN
+486 
-501 IETSEKQ
+501 
-508 MPSVVNENAVTPEKQ
+508 
-523 MTNKENDKVVI
+523 
-534 SEKQMPS
+534 
-541 IVNDMVV
+541 
-548 TPQEQMANK
+548 NK

>member
-38 SAKQPDGR
+38 SAKQPDGG

-79 ANSEKLIDT
+79 ANGEELPVLDT
-88 TQNTKEGQV
+88 AQNTKDGQV
-97 SFKNLS
+97 RFKNLS
-103 FNKPGEYWYTISE
+103 FDKPGKYWYTISE
-116 VKNELS
+116 VKDEL
-122 GVEFDSKYIVAKI
+122 GGIEYDSKYIVAKI

-151 IADDNVFN
+151 IDNDNVFN

-280 ITPTTDSVITD
+280 IAPTTDSVITD
-291 NEVSKEAMTDKEK
+291 NEVSKEAMTGKEK
-304 GNIEPPKEQIATEE
+304 GNIEPPKEQIANEE

-341 KQMTNKENDNVETS
+341 KQMTNKE
-355 EKQMPSVMNENAV
+355 K
-368 TPEKQMTNKENDN
+368 DN

-389 PSVMNENAVTPE
+389 PSVV
-401 KQMTNKENDNIE
+401 
-413 TSEKQMPSV
+413 
-422 MNENAVTPEKQMT
+422 
-435 NKENDNI
+435 
-442 ETSEKQ
+442 
-448 MPSVMNENAVTPEK
+448 
-462 QMTNKENDNIET
+462 
-474 SEKQMPSVMNEN
+474 NEN

-523 MTNKENDKVVI
+523 MTNKEKDNI
-534 SEKQMPS
+534 ETSEKQMPS

-581 EQMANKENDNVET
+581 EQMANKENDKVVISEKQMPSIVNDMVVTPQEQMANKENDKVET

-602 EKDNAVTPERQIAN
+602 EKDNAVTPEKQMAN

-624 SKKQIPVNG
+624 SKKQIPVNE

-640 GENSNT
+640 EENSNT

>member
-38 SAKQPDGR
+38 SAKQPDGG
-46 QATSKA
+46 QATSKT

-79 ANSEKLIDT
+79 VDSEKLIDT

-97 SFKNLS
+97 RFKNLS
-103 FNKPGEYWYTISE
+103 FDKPGEYWYTISE

-122 GVEFDSKYIVAKI
+122 GVEYDSKYIVAKI

-267 DQIFENILNPGKL
+267 DQIFENILKPGKL
-280 ITPTTDSVITD
+280 IAPTTDSVITD

-304 GNIEPPKEQIATEE
+304 GNIEPPKEQIANEE
-318 KDNIEASE
+318 KDNIESSE

-341 KQMTNKENDNVETS
+341 KQMTNKENDEVLIS
-355 EKQMPSVMNENAV
+355 EKQKPSIV
-368 TPEKQMTNKENDN
+368 ND
-381 IETSEKQM
+381 M
-389 PSVMNENAVTPE
+389 V
-401 KQMTNKENDNIE
+401 
-413 TSEKQMPSV
+413 
-422 MNENAVTPEKQMT
+422 
-435 NKENDNI
+435 
-442 ETSEKQ
+442 
-448 MPSVMNENAVTPEK
+448 
-462 QMTNKENDNIET
+462 
-474 SEKQMPSVMNEN
+474 
-486 AVTPEKQMTNKEKDN
+486 
-501 IETSEKQ
+501 
-508 MPSVVNENAVTPEKQ
+508 VTPEKQ
-523 MTNKENDKVVI
+523 MTNKENDKVETSEKQMPSIVNDMVVTPQEQMANKENDKVII

-557 ENDEVV
+557 ENDKVV

-568 MPSIVNDMVVTPQ
+568 MPVNEKDNAVTPEKQ
-581 EQMANKENDNVET
+581 MTNKENDNIVISEKQMTSVMNENAVTPEKQMANKENDNIVISEKQIPSVVNENAVT
-594 SEKQMPVN
+594 PEKQTANKENDEVVISEKQMPVN
-602 EKDNAVTPERQIAN
+602 EKDNAVTPERQMAN

-624 SKKQIPVNG
+624 SKKQIPVNE

-640 GENSNT
+640 EENSNT

>member
-38 SAKQPDGR
+38 SAKQPDGG

-79 ANSEKLIDT
+79 ANGEELPVLDT
-88 TQNTKEGQV
+88 AQNTKEGQV
-97 SFKNLS
+97 RFKNLS
-103 FNKPGEYWYTISE
+103 FDKPGKYWYTISE
-116 VKNELS
+116 VKDEL
-122 GVEFDSKYIVAKI
+122 GGIEYDSKYIVAKI
-135 TVEDRNNGQL
+135 TVEDRNGQL

-151 IADDNVFN
+151 IDNDNVFN

-247 VTVKDNNHGQLVST
+247 ITVKDNNHGQLVST

-280 ITPTTDSVITD
+280 IAPTTDSVITD
-291 NEVSKEAMTDKEK
+291 NEVSKEAMTGKEK
-304 GNIEPPKEQIATEE
+304 GNIEPPKEQIANEE

-341 KQMTNKENDNVETS
+341 KQMTNKENDKVVIS
-355 EKQMPSVMNENAV
+355 EKQMPSVVNENAV

-389 PSVMNENAVTPE
+389 PSVVNENAVTPE

-413 TSEKQMPSV
+413 TSEKQMPSIV
-422 MNENAVTPEKQMT
+422 NDMVVTPQEQM
-435 NKENDNI
+435 
-442 ETSEKQ
+442 
-448 MPSVMNENAVTPEK
+448 A
-462 QMTNKENDNIET
+462 
-474 SEKQMPSVMNEN
+474 
-486 AVTPEKQMTNKEKDN
+486 
-501 IETSEKQ
+501 
-508 MPSVVNENAVTPEKQ
+508 
-523 MTNKENDKVVI
+523 NKENDKVVI

-581 EQMANKENDNVET
+581 EQMANKENDKVET

-602 EKDNAVTPERQIAN
+602 EKDNAVTPEKQMAN

-624 SKKQIPVNG
+624 SKKQIPVNE

-640 GENSNT
+640 EENSNT
-646 KPTTEKTDKQ
+646 KPTTKKTDKQ

>member
-38 SAKQPDGR
+38 SAKQPDGG

-79 ANSEKLIDT
+79 ANGEELPVLDT
-88 TQNTKEGQV
+88 AQNTKDGQV
-97 SFKNLS
+97 RFKNLS
-103 FNKPGEYWYTISE
+103 FDKPGKYWYTISE
-116 VKNELS
+116 VKDEL
-122 GVEFDSKYIVAKI
+122 GGIEYDSKYIVAKI

-151 IADDNVFN
+151 IDNDNVFN

-280 ITPTTDSVITD
+280 IAPTTDSVITD
-291 NEVSKEAMTDKEK
+291 NEVSKEAMTGKEK
-304 GNIEPPKEQIATEE
+304 GNIEPPKEQIANEE

-341 KQMTNKENDNVETS
+341 KQMTNKENDKVVIS
-355 EKQMPSVMNENAV
+355 EKQMPSVV
-368 TPEKQMTNKENDN
+368 
-381 IETSEKQM
+381 
-389 PSVMNENAVTPE
+389 
-401 KQMTNKENDNIE
+401 
-413 TSEKQMPSV
+413 
-422 MNENAVTPEKQMT
+422 
-435 NKENDNI
+435 
-442 ETSEKQ
+442 
-448 MPSVMNENAVTPEK
+448 
-462 QMTNKENDNIET
+462 
-474 SEKQMPSVMNEN
+474 NEN

-523 MTNKENDKVVI
+523 MTNKEKDNI
-534 SEKQMPS
+534 ETSEKQMPS

-581 EQMANKENDNVET
+581 EQMANKENDEVET

-602 EKDNAVTPERQIAN
+602 EKDNAVTPEKQMAN

-624 SKKQIPVNG
+624 SKKQIPVNE

-640 GENSNT
+640 EENSNT

>member
-38 SAKQPDGR
+38 SAKQPDGG
-46 QATSKA
+46 QATSKT

-79 ANSEKLIDT
+79 VDSEKLIDT

-97 SFKNLS
+97 RFKNLS
-103 FNKPGEYWYTISE
+103 FDKPGEYWYTISE

-122 GVEFDSKYIVAKI
+122 GVEYDSKYIVAKI

-159 NFYTPAPA
+159 NFYTPSPA

-280 ITPTTDSVITD
+280 IAPTTDSVITD

-304 GNIEPPKEQIATEE
+304 GNIEPPKEQIANEE

-326 KQMPSIVNDMVVTPE
+326 KQMPSIVNDMVVTPQE
-341 KQMTNKENDNVETS
+341 QMANKENDNIVIS
-355 EKQMPSVMNENAV
+355 EKQMPSVV
-368 TPEKQMTNKENDN
+368 
-381 IETSEKQM
+381 
-389 PSVMNENAVTPE
+389 
-401 KQMTNKENDNIE
+401 
-413 TSEKQMPSV
+413 
-422 MNENAVTPEKQMT
+422 
-435 NKENDNI
+435 
-442 ETSEKQ
+442 
-448 MPSVMNENAVTPEK
+448 
-462 QMTNKENDNIET
+462 
-474 SEKQMPSVMNEN
+474 NEN

-508 MPSVVNENAVTPEKQ
+508 MPSIVNDMVVTPQEQMANKENDKVVISEKQMPVNEKDNAITPEKQ
-523 MTNKENDKVVI
+523 MTNKENDNIVI

-568 MPSIVNDMVVTPQ
+568 MPSIMNDMVVTPQ

-594 SEKQMPVN
+594 SEKQMPSVVN
-602 EKDNAVTPERQIAN
+602 ENAVTPEKQMAN

-624 SKKQIPVNG
+624 SKKQIPVNE

-640 GENSNT
+640 EENSNT

>member
-38 SAKQPDGR
+38 SAKQPDGG
-46 QATSKA
+46 QATSKT

-79 ANSEKLIDT
+79 VDSEKLIDT

-97 SFKNLS
+97 RFKNLS
-103 FNKPGEYWYTISE
+103 FDKPGEYWYTISE

-122 GVEFDSKYIVAKI
+122 GVEYDSKYIVAKI

-280 ITPTTDSVITD
+280 IAPTTDSVITD

-304 GNIEPPKEQIATEE
+304 GNIEPPKEQIANEE

-341 KQMTNKENDNVETS
+341 KQMTNKENDNIVIS
-355 EKQMPSVMNENAV
+355 EKQMPSVVNENAVTPEKQMANTEKENIETSEKQIPSVMNENAVTPEKQMTNKENDKVVISEKQMPSVVNENAV

-389 PSVMNENAVTPE
+389 PSVV
-401 KQMTNKENDNIE
+401 
-413 TSEKQMPSV
+413 
-422 MNENAVTPEKQMT
+422 
-435 NKENDNI
+435 
-442 ETSEKQ
+442 
-448 MPSVMNENAVTPEK
+448 
-462 QMTNKENDNIET
+462 
-474 SEKQMPSVMNEN
+474 NEN

-508 MPSVVNENAVTPEKQ
+508 MPS
-523 MTNKENDKVVI
+523 
-534 SEKQMPS
+534 

-557 ENDEVV
+557 EK
-563 ISEKQ
+563 EK
-568 MPSIVNDMVVTPQ
+568 
-581 EQMANKENDNVET
+581 DNIET

-602 EKDNAVTPERQIAN
+602 EKDNAVTPEKQMAN

-624 SKKQIPVNG
+624 SKKQIPVNE

-640 GENSNT
+640 EENSNT

>member
-38 SAKQPDGR
+38 SAKQPDGG

-79 ANSEKLIDT
+79 ANGEELPVLDT
-88 TQNTKEGQV
+88 AQNTKEGQV
-97 SFKNLS
+97 RFKNLS
-103 FNKPGEYWYTISE
+103 FDKPGKYWYTISE
-116 VKNELS
+116 VKDEL
-122 GVEFDSKYIVAKI
+122 GGIEYDSKYIVAKI
-135 TVEDRNNGQL
+135 TVEDRNGQL

-151 IADDNVFN
+151 IDNDNVFN

-280 ITPTTDSVITD
+280 IAPTTDSVITD
-291 NEVSKEAMTDKEK
+291 NEVSKEAMTGKEK
-304 GNIEPPKEQIATEE
+304 GNIEPPKEQIANEE
-318 KDNIEASE
+318 KDNIETSE

-341 KQMTNKENDNVETS
+341 KQMTNKENDKVVIS
-355 EKQMPSVMNENAV
+355 EKQMPSVVNENAV

-389 PSVMNENAVTPE
+389 PSVV
-401 KQMTNKENDNIE
+401 
-413 TSEKQMPSV
+413 
-422 MNENAVTPEKQMT
+422 
-435 NKENDNI
+435 
-442 ETSEKQ
+442 
-448 MPSVMNENAVTPEK
+448 
-462 QMTNKENDNIET
+462 
-474 SEKQMPSVMNEN
+474 NEN

-508 MPSVVNENAVTPEKQ
+508 MPSIVNDMVVTPQEQ
-523 MTNKENDKVVI
+523 MANKENDKVVI

-557 ENDEVV
+557 END
-563 ISEKQ
+563 K
-568 MPSIVNDMVVTPQ
+568 
-581 EQMANKENDNVET
+581 VET

-602 EKDNAVTPERQIAN
+602 EKDNAVTPEKQMAN

-624 SKKQIPVNG
+624 SKKQIPVNE

-640 GENSNT
+640 EENSNT

>member
-1 MNTKKWRTSLLIP
+1 MNTKKWRASLLIP

-38 SAKQPDGR
+38 SAKQPDGG

-52 VNVKIPAVVRLFG
+52 VNIKIPAVVRLFG
-65 RELLENEFKFELRE
+65 RDLLENEFKFELRE

-97 SFKNLS
+97 RFKNLS
-103 FNKPGEYWYTISE
+103 FDKPGEYWYTISE

-122 GVEFDSKYIVAKI
+122 GVEYDSKYIVAKI

-247 VTVKDNNHGQLVST
+247 ITVKDNNHGQLVST

-267 DQIFENILNPGKL
+267 NQIFENNLNPGKL
-280 ITPTTDSVITD
+280 VAPTTDSVITD

-304 GNIEPPKEQIATEE
+304 GDIEPSKEQIANEE

-326 KQMPSIVNDMVVTPE
+326 KQMPSIVNENAVTPE
-341 KQMTNKENDNVETS
+341 KQMTNKENDNIETS
-355 EKQMPSVMNENAV
+355 EKQMPSVVNENAITAV

-389 PSVMNENAVTPE
+389 PSVMNENA
-401 KQMTNKENDNIE
+401 
-413 TSEKQMPSV
+413 
-422 MNENAVTPEKQMT
+422 
-435 NKENDNI
+435 
-442 ETSEKQ
+442 
-448 MPSVMNENAVTPEK
+448 
-462 QMTNKENDNIET
+462 
-474 SEKQMPSVMNEN
+474 
-486 AVTPEKQMTNKEKDN
+486 
-501 IETSEKQ
+501 
-508 MPSVVNENAVTPEKQ
+508 
-523 MTNKENDKVVI
+523 
-534 SEKQMPS
+534 
-541 IVNDMVV
+541 V

-581 EQMANKENDNVET
+581 EQMANKEKDNIETSEKQMPSIVNDMVVTPQEQMANKENDKVET

-602 EKDNAVTPERQIAN
+602 EKDNAVTPEKQMAN

-624 SKKQIPVNG
+624 SKKQIPVNE

-640 GENSNT
+640 EENSNT

>member
-401 KQMTNKENDNIE
+401 KQMTNKEND
-413 TSEKQMPSV
+413 
-422 MNENAVTPEKQMT
+422 
-435 NKENDNI
+435 
-442 ETSEKQ
+442 
-448 MPSVMNENAVTPEK
+448 
-462 QMTNKENDNIET
+462 
-474 SEKQMPSVMNEN
+474 
-486 AVTPEKQMTNKEKDN
+486 
-501 IETSEKQ
+501 
-508 MPSVVNENAVTPEKQ
+508 
-523 MTNKENDKVVI
+523 KVVI

-616 KEKENIET
+616 KENDNIVISEKQMPSIVNDMVVTPQEQMANKENDNIVISEKQMPSIVNDMVVTPQEQMANKENDEVVISEKQMPSIMNDMVVTPQEQMANKENDNVETSEKQMPSVVNENAVTPEKQMANKEKENIET
-624 SKKQIPVNG
+624 SKKQIPVNE

-640 GENSNT
+640 EENSNT

>member
-182 NTGEFEFVLKNE
+182 NTSEFEFVLKNE

-341 KQMTNKENDNVETS
+341 KQMTNKENDNV
-355 EKQMPSVMNENAV
+355 
-368 TPEKQMTNKENDN
+368 
-381 IETSEKQM
+381 
-389 PSVMNENAVTPE
+389 
-401 KQMTNKENDNIE
+401 E

>member
-448 MPSVMNENAVTPEK
+448 MPSVVNENAVTPEKQMTNKENDEVVISEKQMPSVMNENAVTPEK

-474 SEKQMPSVMNEN
+474 SEKQMPSV
-486 AVTPEKQMTNKEKDN
+486 
-501 IETSEKQ
+501 
-508 MPSVVNENAVTPEKQ
+508 VNENAVTPEKQ
-523 MTNKENDKVVI
+523 MT
-534 SEKQMPS
+534 
-541 IVNDMVV
+541 
-548 TPQEQMANK
+548 NK

>member
-38 SAKQPDGR
+38 SAKQPDGG

-79 ANSEKLIDT
+79 VDSEKLIDT

-97 SFKNLS
+97 RFKNLS

-122 GVEFDSKYIVAKI
+122 GVEYDSKYIVTKI

-167 AASLSIKK
+167 ATSLSIKK
-175 VLEGRTL
+175 VLKGRTL

-247 VTVKDNNHGQLVST
+247 ITVKDNNHGQLVST

-280 ITPTTDSVITD
+280 IAPTTDNVITD

-304 GNIEPPKEQIATEE
+304 GSIEPPKEQMANKE
-318 KDNIEASE
+318 KDNIV
-326 KQMPSIVNDMVVTPE
+326 I
-341 KQMTNKENDNVETS
+341 S
-355 EKQMPSVMNENAV
+355 EKQMPSVVNENAV
-368 TPEKQMTNKENDN
+368 TPEKQTANKEN
-381 IETSEKQM
+381 
-389 PSVMNENAVTPE
+389 
-401 KQMTNKENDNIE
+401 
-413 TSEKQMPSV
+413 
-422 MNENAVTPEKQMT
+422 
-435 NKENDNI
+435 
-442 ETSEKQ
+442 
-448 MPSVMNENAVTPEK
+448 
-462 QMTNKENDNIET
+462 
-474 SEKQMPSVMNEN
+474 
-486 AVTPEKQMTNKEKDN
+486 DN

-523 MTNKENDKVVI
+523 MTNKENDNI
-534 SEKQMPS
+534 ETSEKQMPS
-541 IVNDMVV
+541 VVNENAV
-548 TPQEQMANK
+548 TP
-557 ENDEVV
+557 
-563 ISEKQ
+563 EKQ
-568 MPSIVNDMVVTPQ
+568 MT
-581 EQMANKENDNVET
+581 NKENDNIET

-602 EKDNAVTPERQIAN
+602 EKDNAVTPEKQMAN
-616 KEKENIET
+616 KENDKVVSSEKQMPVNEKDNAVTPEKQMANKENDKVVSSE
-624 SKKQIPVNG
+624 KQMPVNG

-640 GENSNT
+640 EENSNT

>member
-280 ITPTTDSVITD
+280 IAPTTDSVITD

-304 GNIEPPKEQIATEE
+304 GNIEPPKEQITNEE

-341 KQMTNKENDNVETS
+341 KQMTNKENDN
-355 EKQMPSVMNENAV
+355 
-368 TPEKQMTNKENDN
+368 

-389 PSVMNENAVTPE
+389 PSVV
-401 KQMTNKENDNIE
+401 
-413 TSEKQMPSV
+413 
-422 MNENAVTPEKQMT
+422 
-435 NKENDNI
+435 
-442 ETSEKQ
+442 
-448 MPSVMNENAVTPEK
+448 
-462 QMTNKENDNIET
+462 
-474 SEKQMPSVMNEN
+474 NEN

-508 MPSVVNENAVTPEKQ
+508 MPS
-523 MTNKENDKVVI
+523 
-534 SEKQMPS
+534 

-557 ENDEVV
+557 ENDKVVISEKQMPVNEKDNAITPEKQMTNKENDNIV

-581 EQMANKENDNVET
+581 EQMANKENDNIVISEKQMPSIMNDMVVTPQEQMANKENDNVET
-594 SEKQMPVN
+594 SEKQMPSVVN
-602 EKDNAVTPERQIAN
+602 ENAVTPEKQMAN

-624 SKKQIPVNG
+624 SKKQIPVNE

-640 GENSNT
+640 EENSNT

>member
-38 SAKQPDGR
+38 SAKQPDGG

-79 ANSEKLIDT
+79 ANGEELPVLDT
-88 TQNTKEGQV
+88 AQNTKEGQV
-97 SFKNLS
+97 RFKNLS
-103 FNKPGEYWYTISE
+103 FDKPGKYWYTISE
-116 VKNELS
+116 VKDEL
-122 GVEFDSKYIVAKI
+122 GGIEYDSKYIVAKI
-135 TVEDRNNGQL
+135 TVEDRNGQL

-151 IADDNVFN
+151 IDNDNVFN

-247 VTVKDNNHGQLVST
+247 ITVKDNNHGQLVST

-280 ITPTTDSVITD
+280 IAPTTDSVITD
-291 NEVSKEAMTDKEK
+291 NEVSKEAMTGKEK
-304 GNIEPPKEQIATEE
+304 GNIEPPKEQIANEE

-341 KQMTNKENDNVETS
+341 KQMTNKENDN
-355 EKQMPSVMNENAV
+355 
-368 TPEKQMTNKENDN
+368 

-389 PSVMNENAVTPE
+389 PSIVNDMVVTPQE
-401 KQMTNKENDNIE
+401 QM
-413 TSEKQMPSV
+413 
-422 MNENAVTPEKQMT
+422 A
-435 NKENDNI
+435 
-442 ETSEKQ
+442 
-448 MPSVMNENAVTPEK
+448 
-462 QMTNKENDNIET
+462 
-474 SEKQMPSVMNEN
+474 
-486 AVTPEKQMTNKEKDN
+486 
-501 IETSEKQ
+501 
-508 MPSVVNENAVTPEKQ
+508 
-523 MTNKENDKVVI
+523 NKENDKVVI

-557 ENDEVV
+557 ENDKVV

-581 EQMANKENDNVET
+581 EQMANKENDKVVISEKQMPSIVNDMVVTPQEQMANKENDKVVISEKQMPSIVNDMVVTPQEQMANKENDKVVISEKQMPSIVNDMVVTPQEQMANKENDKVET

-602 EKDNAVTPERQIAN
+602 EKDNAVTPEKQMAN

-624 SKKQIPVNG
+624 SKKQIPVNE

-640 GENSNT
+640 EENSNT

>member
-38 SAKQPDGR
+38 SAKQPDGG
-46 QATSKA
+46 QSTSKA

-79 ANSEKLIDT
+79 ANSEELPVLDT
-88 TQNTKEGQV
+88 AQNTKDGQV
-97 SFKNLS
+97 RFKNLS
-103 FNKPGEYWYTISE
+103 FDKPGKYWYTISE
-116 VKNELS
+116 VKDEL
-122 GVEFDSKYIVAKI
+122 GGIEYDSKYIVAKI
-135 TVEDRNNGQL
+135 TVEDRNGQL

-151 IADDNVFN
+151 IDNDNVFN

-280 ITPTTDSVITD
+280 IAPTTDSVITD

-304 GNIEPPKEQIATEE
+304 GNIEPPKEQIANEE

-341 KQMTNKENDNVETS
+341 KQMTNKENDKVETS

-389 PSVMNENAVTPE
+389 PSVV
-401 KQMTNKENDNIE
+401 
-413 TSEKQMPSV
+413 
-422 MNENAVTPEKQMT
+422 
-435 NKENDNI
+435 
-442 ETSEKQ
+442 
-448 MPSVMNENAVTPEK
+448 
-462 QMTNKENDNIET
+462 
-474 SEKQMPSVMNEN
+474 NEN

-508 MPSVVNENAVTPEKQ
+508 MPSIVNDMVVTPQEQMANKENDKVVISEKQMPVNEKDNAVTPEKQ
-523 MTNKENDKVVI
+523 MTNKENDNIVISEKQMPSIVNDMVVTPQEQMANKENDKVVI

-568 MPSIVNDMVVTPQ
+568 MP
-581 EQMANKENDNVET
+581 
-594 SEKQMPVN
+594 VN
-602 EKDNAVTPERQIAN
+602 EKDNAVTPEKQMAN

-624 SKKQIPVNG
+624 SKKQIPVNE

-640 GENSNT
+640 EENSNT